1 MVESESSPLSIKWDD
16 DAEEVISSLISIP
29 SRPQPGI
36 LKIVGS
42 LMMIGGFL
50 VLTSGILG
58 FVSSGEIDPSFFQDQ
73 ANQINAAGDNVTVE
87 EVQQFY
93 ESTERYAGIQ
103 RFLEVFGGLGLII
116 GGYLIFT
123 QMSLGIKIGLGG
135 GGLVILDS
143 ILITLGVNGVE
154 SESFFLTASGYML
167 QGLMT
172 MCGLFC
178 TILPILPLLFTGAKA
193 ALDPDSNKSRAEAVS
208 NFESE

>member
-16 DAEEVISSLISIP
+16 DTEEITEVISIP

>member
-1 MVESESSPLSIKWDD
+1 MVEADPSPLSIKWDD
-16 DAEEVISSLISIP
+16 DEEETTKVILIP

-42 LMMIGGFL
+42 LMVIGGFL
-50 VLTSGILG
+50 VLTSGVLG
-58 FVSSGEIDPSFFQDQ
+58 FVPSGEIDPSFYHDQ

-103 RFLEVFGGLGLII
+103 RILEVSGGLGLMI
-116 GGYLIFT
+116 GGYLLFT
-123 QMSLGIKIGLGG
+123 QRSLGIKIGLSGG
-135 GGLVILDS
+135 VLVILDS
-143 ILITLGVNGVE
+143 ILITLGVSGVE
-154 SESFFLTASGYML
+154 SESFLLTASGYML

-178 TILPILPLLFTGAKA
+178 TILPILPLFFSGAKA
-193 ALDPDSNKSRAEAVS
+193 ALDSDSNKNRSEAMD

>member
-16 DAEEVISSLISIP
+16 DAEEITEVISIP

-116 GGYLIFT
+116 GGYLIFI
-123 QMSLGIKIGLGG
+123 QRSLGIKIGLVG

-143 ILITLGVNGVE
+143 ILITLGVSGVE
-154 SESFFLTASGYML
+154 SESFLLTVSGYML

-178 TILPILPLLFTGAKA
+178 TILPILPLLFSGAKA
-193 ALDPDSNKSRAEAVS
+193 ALDSDKSHSESVG
-208 NFESE
+208 NLESE

>member
-1 MVESESSPLSIKWDD
+1 MVEADSSPLSIKWDD
-16 DAEEVISSLISIP
+16 DAEEITEIISIP

-36 LKIVGS
+36 LKIIGS

-123 QMSLGIKIGLGG
+123 QMSLGIKIGLAG

-143 ILITLGVNGVE
+143 ILITFGVNGVE

-193 ALDPDSNKSRAEAVS
+193 ALDPESNKSRAETVG

>member
-1 MVESESSPLSIKWDD
+1 MVEADSSPLSIKWDD
-16 DAEEVISSLISIP
+16 DAEEITEIISIP

-36 LKIVGS
+36 LKIIGS

-123 QMSLGIKIGLGG
+123 QMSLGIKIGLAG

-143 ILITLGVNGVE
+143 ILITFGVNGVE

>member
-16 DAEEVISSLISIP
+16 DAEEITEVISIP